1 MQLQR
6 RPRVNNTMKRF
17 LICWLL
23 AMSSYFGAAQP
34 NIIFIL
40 IDDMHWNGTSVHI
53 DTELPNSK
61 SSIYQTPEL
70 EKLAAAG
77 MRFTN
82 AYAPGPMCSPS
93 RAGILTGKTPAEV
106 QMTTPG
112 GGGRTQDYQKLAGGS
127 KDSSL
132 STDLDTIPKSLKSV
146 GYATAHL
153 GKWHIGRT
161 GPGAYGYDVHDG
173 FTGNEPPDSSPDNP
187 KDIFGI
193 NQRAFDFM
201 EQQSQSHKPFY
212 LQLSHY
218 AVHSPIEARES
229 SKARFK
235 DLPSS
240 GRIDT
245 AGFAAMTYDID
256 DSIGQ
261 LRAKI
266 KALGIADNT
275 YLIVMSDNGGTGGGP
290 RRNSD
295 GPLNAG
301 KGSLLEGGIRIPFF
315 AEGPGIVAGTV
326 SRESITGCDLFP
338 TFCDW
343 AGVDIPEGLEGASIA
358 PLLSGQVSEL
368 SERPL
373 LFHYPHYGQGP
384 RQKPQSAL
392 ILGDYKILY
401 DWESQKAQL
410 FDLSNDLAEK
420 DDLATQMP
428 EKTTELLNLLYQ
440 HLKKIDASLPTPN
453 PNYDPTAEVPT
464 GRQKTR

>member
-1 MQLQR
+1 
-6 RPRVNNTMKRF
+6 MKRP
-17 LICWLL
+17 LICCLL
-23 AMSSYFGAAQP
+23 ALFSYLDAAQP
-34 NIIFIL
+34 NIIFVL
-40 IDDMHWNGTSVHI
+40 IDDMGWSGTSVQI
-53 DTELPNSK
+53 APNVSASK
-61 SSIYQTPEL
+61 SSIYQTPQL
-70 EKLAAAG
+70 EKLADAG

-132 STDLDTIPKSLKSV
+132 STDLDTIAKSLKSA

-161 GPGAYGYDVHDG
+161 GPEAYGYDVHDG
-173 FTGNEPPDSSPDNP
+173 STGNEPPDSSSENP

-201 EQQSQSHKPFY
+201 EQQSQSHTPFY

-218 AVHSPIEARES
+218 AVHSPVEARAS
-229 SKARFK
+229 SKERFK
-235 DLPSS
+235 DVPPR
-240 GRIDT
+240 GKNDA
-245 AGFAAMTYDID
+245 AGLAAMTYDID

-261 LRAKI
+261 LRAEI
-266 KALGIADNT
+266 EALGIADNT

-290 RRNSD
+290 RRGSD

-315 AEGPGIVAGTV
+315 AEGPGIAAGSI
-326 SRESITGCDLFP
+326 SRESITGCDLYP
-338 TFCDW
+338 TFCEW
-343 AGVDIPEGLEGASIA
+343 AGTTIPTGLEGVSLASHLA
-358 PLLSGQVSEL
+358 GKQTTLT
-368 SERPL
+368 ERSH

-384 RQKPQSAL
+384 KQKPQSAL
-392 ILGDYKILY
+392 ILGDYKVLY
-401 DWESQKAQL
+401 DWESQSIQL
-410 FDLSNDLAEK
+410 FNLK
-420 DDLATQMP
+420 DDLGETKDLSKSMPDKTQEMI
-428 EKTTELLNLLYQ
+428 NLL
-440 HLKKIDASLPTPN
+440 HDRLKAIDASLPTPN
-453 PNYDPTAEVPT
+453 PDYDPSAKAPT
-464 GRQKTR
+464 GRPKR